1 MTATTGTTAIDR
13 ATSRTY
19 PSLRA
24 AWIPLAALCLAFFV
38 EMVDN
43 TLLSI
48 ALPTIGRDLGG
59 GTTALQWVTGAYS
72 LTFGGLL
79 LTAGSLADRLG
90 RRRVLLV
97 GLAVFG
103 LLSLGVVWVSS
114 TGQLIGLRA
123 GLGIAAAAMAPITN
137 SLVFRL
143 FDDKALRMR
152 AMTLMIIVGM
162 SGFVLGPLLGGTALA
177 HVRWQW
183 LLVVNAPI
191 ALIAAVGVRLGVPAD
206 RREDL
211 TDDRLDLPGAALSV
225 AAIGLACYSLT
236 SGVEHGW
243 LSAVTLASIAG
254 AVVAGLAFVRHENR
268 SPSPMLDLKI
278 FRSGT
283 VRGAAIAQIGT
294 AIAMAA
300 VMFGL
305 ILHFQYAYGWSPV
318 RAGLANLPMIVT
330 MVLATPLSE
339 GLAKKYGHRVACLV
353 GAACLA
359 VALGGMAW
367 GVDHGY
373 VAIAACMVLMTIG
386 LRTVMTICAIAL
398 VDAMPENRTSIG
410 TALNDTAQEVG
421 TSVGTAVVGTMI
433 AALVTAKL
441 PAGTWSDGLV
451 ASFFHGERVTYAVL
465 AVVVGLIAAG
475 GALTLTDSHSTEEG
489 PGEESDEASSDGAAV
504 EGSTG
509 RTEGEPAGIA
519 ARETSAGEPAG
530 ERDVRSADVRA

>member
-1 MTATTGTTAIDR
+1 MTTTATTSH
-13 ATSRTY
+13 TSGPPRTY
-19 PSLRA
+19 SSLLA
-24 AWIPLAALCLAFFV
+24 AWIPLTALCLAFFV

-48 ALPTIGRDLGG
+48 ALPTIGRDLGS

-79 LTAGSLADRLG
+79 LTAGSMADRLG

-103 LLSLGVVWVSS
+103 LLSLAVVAVS
-114 TGQLIGLRA
+114 TAGQLITLRA

-152 AMTLMIIVGM
+152 AMTLMIVVGM

-183 LLVVNAPI
+183 LLIVNAPI
-191 ALIAAVGVRLGVPAD
+191 ALIAAIGVRLGVPAD
-206 RREDL
+206 RPEDL
-211 TDDRLDLPGAALSV
+211 TRDRLDLPGAALSV
-225 AAIGLACYSLT
+225 TTIGLACYSLT

-243 LSAVTLASIAG
+243 LSTATLASVLGALAAG
-254 AVVAGLAFVRHENR
+254 IAFVWHERR
-268 SPSPMLDLKI
+268 SSAPMLDLRL
-278 FRSGT
+278 FSHGT
-283 VRGAAIAQIGT
+283 VRGAALAQIGT

-318 RAGLANLPMIVT
+318 RAGLANLPIIITMIA
-330 MVLATPLSE
+330 ATPLSE
-339 GLAKKYGHRVACLV
+339 WLAKRFGHRVACLV
-353 GAACLA
+353 GAVCLA
-359 VALGGMAW
+359 GSLAGLSW

-373 VAIAACMVLMTIG
+373 GAIAACMVLMTIG

-398 VDAMPENRTSIG
+398 VDAMPANRTSIG

-421 TSVGTAVVGTMI
+421 SSIGTAVVGTLI
-433 AALVTAKL
+433 AALVTTQL
-441 PAGTWSDGLV
+441 PAGTWSDALV
-451 ASFFHGERVTYAVL
+451 ASFFHGERITYAVL
-465 AVVVGLIAAG
+465 AVIVGLVAAG
-475 GALTLTDSHSTEEG
+475 GALTLTDSRATEEH
-489 PGEESDEASSDGAAV
+489 PQEA
-504 EGSTG
+504 
-509 RTEGEPAGIA
+509 
-519 ARETSAGEPAG
+519 
-530 ERDVRSADVRA
+530 